1 MVSLPVGNKTNK
13 ITDMK
18 GIILSG
24 GSGSRLFPLTV
35 VSNKQLQAVYDK
47 PMIYYP
53 LTTLIECGITD
64 ICIITTSADSKL
76 FLRLLGDGSQF
87 GVAIEY
93 RVQSKPR
100 GIAEAFIIAESFI
113 GKDNVALILG
123 DNIYS
128 PGCRFLNESN
138 KANWTGARV
147 FGYEVDNPS
156 IYGVVEFNRS
166 KKVIGL
172 EEKPAKPK
180 SNFAVPGFYIYDNK
194 VIDIS
199 KNLQPSGRGE
209 LEITDVN
216 REYLNRGELEVKLLP
231 RGAVWLDAGSSSSLH
246 EAADYIHAVE
256 RRQGIK
262 IGCPEEMAYRKKI
275 VDKEQLQYIINQMPR
290 CEYRCYLEKII

>member
-1 MVSLPVGNKTNK
+1 MVGFSVGDKTNK
-13 ITDMK
+13 IINMK

-35 VSNKQLQAVYDK
+35 VANKQLQAVYDK

-64 ICIITTSADSKL
+64 ICLITTKADSKL

-87 GVAIEY
+87 GVTIEY
-93 RVQSKPR
+93 RIQSKPR

-128 PGCRFLNESN
+128 PGCRFLAESS

-147 FGYEVDNPS
+147 FGYEVDDPS
-156 IYGVVEFNRS
+156 IYSVVEFDRS
-166 KKVIGL
+166 KKVVGL
-172 EEKPAKPK
+172 EEKPTQPK

-194 VIDIS
+194 VVDIS
-199 KNLQPSGRGE
+199 RNLQPSSRGE

-216 REYLNRGELEVKLLP
+216 REYLNRGELEVKILP

-256 RRQGIK
+256 KRQGIK

-275 VDKEQLQYIINQMPR
+275 VDKAQLQSIIDNMPL
-290 CEYRCYLEKII
+290 CEYRRYLEKII

>member
-1 MVSLPVGNKTNK
+1 VVDFSMGDEANKTK
-13 ITDMK
+13 RMK

-24 GSGSRLFPLTV
+24 GAGSRLFPLTV

-64 ICIITTSADSKL
+64 ICLITTKADSKL
-76 FLRLLGDGSQF
+76 FSRLLGDGSQF
-87 GVAIEY
+87 GVNIEY

-113 GKDNVALILG
+113 KGDNVALILG

-128 PGCRFLNESN
+128 PGCRFMSESD
-138 KANWTGARV
+138 KGSWSGARV
-147 FGYEVDNPS
+147 FGYEVENPS
-156 IYGVVEFNRS
+156 IYGVVEFDRS
-166 KKVIGL
+166 KRVVGL
-172 EEKPAKPK
+172 EEKPVEPK
-180 SNFAVPGFYIYDNK
+180 SNYAVPGFYVYDNS
-194 VIDIS
+194 VVSIS
-199 KNLQPSGRGE
+199 KHLQPSARGE

-216 REYLNRGELEVKLLP
+216 REYLHRGQLQVKILP

-256 RRQGIK
+256 KRQGIK

-275 VDKEQLQYIINQMPR
+275 VDKSQLQDIIDQMPQ
-290 CEYRCYLEKII
+290 CEYRCYLERII

>member
-1 MVSLPVGNKTNK
+1 
-13 ITDMK
+13 MK

-35 VSNKQLQAVYDK
+35 ISNKQLQAVYDK

-64 ICIITTSADSKL
+64 ICIITTKADSKL

-87 GVAIEY
+87 GVTIEY
-93 RVQSKPR
+93 RIQSKPR

-113 GKDNVALILG
+113 SKDSVALILG

-128 PGCRFLNESN
+128 PGCRFLSESS
-138 KANWTGARV
+138 KVGWTGARV

-172 EEKPAKPK
+172 EEKPTEPK
-180 SNFAVPGFYIYDNK
+180 SNFAVPGFYVYDNK

-199 KNLQPSGRGE
+199 KNLKPSSRGE

-216 REYLNRGELEVKLLP
+216 KEYLNRGELEVKLLP

-275 VDKEQLQYIINQMPR
+275 VDKAQLQSIIDSMPQ
-290 CEYRCYLEKII
+290 CEYKRYLEKII